1 MEPLL
6 SIRGLKKRYGAHTA
20 LDGIDLD
27 LPQAEVFGLL
37 GPNGAGK
44 TSLIRIINRI
54 LEADEGHILFQG
66 RPIEAADVRRIGYMP
81 EERGLYQKMEVGEQA
96 VYFARLKGMTEAAA
110 KTALKEWFERFSIES
125 WWKKKVE
132 ELSKGMAQKVQFIA
146 TVVHRPELII
156 LDEPFSGFD
165 PVNADLVK
173 EEILRLS
180 REGATILFSTHRMES
195 VESLCSR
202 IALIDRSKLVIQGPV
217 GEVRKRY
224 REHVYRLEWSAAA
237 GGPEPHWPEGIEVLE
252 RAEIDPRHHR
262 VRLRLPEGL
271 SNSDVLRPVLEVG
284 EPLFFEEV
292 LPSIHEI
299 FVRTVAG
306 QIQPL

>member
-6 SIRGLKKRYGAHTA
+6 SIRSLVKRYGAHLA

-27 LPQAEVFGLL
+27 IPRAEVFGLL

-54 LEADEGHILFQG
+54 IEADEGEVLFNGKQ
-66 RPIEAADVRRIGYMP
+66 ITAEDVRRIGYMP
-81 EERGLYQKMEVGEQA
+81 EERGLYPKMEVGEQA
-96 VYFARLKGMTEAAA
+96 LYFAKLKGMSTAEA
-110 KTALKEWFERFSIES
+110 KTSLKEWFERFEIES

-173 EEILRLS
+173 EEILRLNS
-180 REGATILFSTHRMES
+180 EGATIVFSTHRMES
-195 VESLCSR
+195 VESLCRR
-202 IALIDRSKLVIQGPV
+202 IGLIDRSKLVLQGEV
-217 GEVRKRY
+217 GEVRRRFRENLY
-224 REHVYRLEWSAAA
+224 RIEWKPLAPNS
-237 GGPEPHWPEGIEVLE
+237 GPIWPEGVVALETNPAGDGAFRALLRIEHPATKSQVMSALLE
-252 RAEIDPRHHR
+252 NAEPI
-262 VRLRLPEGL
+262 
-271 SNSDVLRPVLEVG
+271 
-284 EPLFFEEV
+284 FFEEV
-292 LPSIHEI
+292 LPGIHEI

-306 QIQPL
+306 QLHA

>member
-6 SIRGLKKRYGAHTA
+6 RIRGLKKRYGAHTA

-27 LPQAEVFGLL
+27 IPRAEVFGLL

-54 LEADEGHILFQG
+54 VEADEGQVLFLG
-66 RPIEAADVRRIGYMP
+66 KPIGPEDVQRIGYMP

-132 ELSKGMAQKVQFIA
+132 ELSKGMAQKVQFIT

-173 EEILRLS
+173 DEILRLS
-180 REGATILFSTHRMES
+180 REGATVLFSTHRMES

-202 IALIDRSKLVIQGPV
+202 IALIDRSKLVLQGPV

-224 REHVYRLEWSAAA
+224 REQLYRLEWSAAP
-237 GGPEPHWPEGIEVLE
+237 GSSEPLWPTGVEILE
-252 RAEIDPRHHR
+252 RSEVEPGHHR
-262 VRLRLPEGL
+262 ARLRLPTGL
-271 SNSDVLRPVLEVG
+271 SNADVLRPILEVG

-306 QIQPL
+306 QTQPL